1 MLYRYLVSKIG
12 FDPSDPVQYEKGIQ
26 IYIEKLGIV
35 SATARKTYK
44 YICQMHLSK
53 NAAEMDACIA
63 SNKVI
68 RQPEGFLSL

>member
-1 MLYRYLVSKIG
+1 M
-12 FDPSDPVQYEKGIQ
+12 Q

-53 NAAEMDACIA
+53 DKTEMDACIA
-63 SNKVI
+63 SNKVT
-68 RQPEGFLSL
+68 RQQEGFLSL